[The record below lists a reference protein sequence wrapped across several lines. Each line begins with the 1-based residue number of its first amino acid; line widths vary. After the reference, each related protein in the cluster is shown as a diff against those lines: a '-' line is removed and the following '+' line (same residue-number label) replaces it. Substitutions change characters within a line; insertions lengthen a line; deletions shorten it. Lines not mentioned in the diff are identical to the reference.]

1 MNGSARRELNRVPD
15 GKSDR
20 ERLITIE
27 EAASI
32 LELDEGDVRSFVAEG
47 KIPAYRIGGE
57 FIRLRKGQVEALK
70 SRLKVLKHQSVPIY
84 HLSPPSEP
92 QSRQR
97 YSLFDKV
104 RDFVYLNDFY
114 ILVFILIVLL
124 TVFIITRK

>member
-1 MNGSARRELNRVPD
+1 MNGSARRELNRAPARES
-15 GKSDR
+15 GP
-20 ERLITIE
+20 ERLITVE
-27 EAASI
+27 EAADI
-32 LELDEGDVRSFVAEG
+32 LELDEADVRSFVAEG

-84 HLSPPSEP
+84 HLSPTGEP
-92 QSRQR
+92 ESRQR
-97 YSLFDKV
+97 YSLFDRI

-114 ILVFILIVLL
+114 ILVFILIALL